1 MSVGA
6 RGAIEMNFIAP
17 DPTMIRRSECGCYLI
32 EKVPL
37 EAPDAG
43 GAQRHKYVL
52 WEYYRTQ
59 WSFETAQDA
68 ADEAR
73 SLEDQAIQAWA
84 RLKAESGP
92 LPPVGASSTPESAPH
107 LPADDT
113 AQSPPA

>member
-1 MSVGA
+1 V
-6 RGAIEMNFIAP
+6 NFVAP
-17 DPTMIRRSECGCYLI
+17 DPKMIRRSECGCYLI

-37 EAPDAG
+37 EGTDAN

-73 SLEDQAIQAWA
+73 SLEDQAIQVWA
-84 RLKAESGP
+84 RLKAAQGAE
-92 LPPVGASSTPESAPH
+92 PPPAAASSTPESAPR
-107 LPADDT
+107 PRADGT
-113 AQSPPA
+113 EQTPPA